1 MFTSLAVVHV
11 NKLPPSVFLPSKDIN
26 STGSTTDTITFEL
39 GTLTQLFAPVHLA
52 KNVLLDV
59 IVGVLLGN
67 ATVGLAAS
75 YQISVPEQPL
85 AVRVVVL
92 PDETDEGV
100 AVGAVGADV
109 VLTVTLPIVAGFE
122 VQTLA
127 FWTVNV

>member
-1 MFTSLAVVHV
+1 MQIVVEFAQILHEKSTVSADAVA
-11 NKLPPSVFLPSKDIN
+11 
-26 STGSTTDTITFEL
+26 
-39 GTLTQLFAPVHLA
+39 TQWCGAA
-52 KNVLLDV
+52 GGDVLLDV

-100 AVGAVGADV
+100 AVGEVGADV